1 MDEVLA
7 AMVSLHQSYSDIMIM
22 PTIERR
28 FFLNRMRETT
38 EESAEEA
45 ARKQAAKKKNLGNG
59 RRSYTR

>member
-1 MDEVLA
+1 
-7 AMVSLHQSYSDIMIM
+7 M

-28 FFLNRMRETT
+28 FFLNRMKETT